1 MRILVPAFL
10 GCALCAAGFAAKGK
24 PVRVLLWSEQTEPR
38 EVYPHGISGA
48 LEEHFKTVPGFRT
61 ATATLADDDAGV
73 SDAALDNADVLV
85 WFGHR
90 KHRDVPDAAVERIV
104 RHVREKGM
112 GFVALHSSHFSKP
125 LKALLDATGAW
136 SSYVN
141 TGDPER
147 IWVVLPEHPI
157 AKGLRDFTIPKTEI
171 YTEPFQLPEPEA
183 VVLEGTWPSGHR
195 SRECLTWTVGK
206 GRLVYIRA
214 GHEQYPIFFM
224 SEMRQLAAN
233 AVQWAA
239 GRTAA
244 PRNLKRREAG
254 PPATASGPYKKTSQ

>member
-1 MRILVPAFL
+1 MIPYREGKTAMRILVPAFL

-125 LKALLDATGAW
+125 LKALLNASGAW

-141 TGDPER
+141 FGQPEKV
-147 IWVVLPEHPI
+147 WVVLP
-157 AKGLRDFTIPKTEI
+157 
-171 YTEPFQLPEPEA
+171 Q
-183 VVLEGTWPSGHR
+183 HR
-195 SRECLTWTVGK
+195 SEERRVGK
-206 GRLVYIRA
+206 ECRSRWSV
-214 GHEQYPIFFM
+214 
-224 SEMRQLAAN
+224 
-233 AVQWAA
+233 
-239 GRTAA
+239 
-244 PRNLKRREAG
+244 
-254 PPATASGPYKKTSQ
+254 